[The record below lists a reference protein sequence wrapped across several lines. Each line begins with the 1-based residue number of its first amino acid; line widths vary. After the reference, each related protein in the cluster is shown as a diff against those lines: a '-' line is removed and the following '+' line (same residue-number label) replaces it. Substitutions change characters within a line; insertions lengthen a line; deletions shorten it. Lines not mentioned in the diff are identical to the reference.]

1 MPSTPRFSFA
11 FALGCATLATL
22 SVTAWSATTLQQ
34 PLNAPPQR
42 CKVLAITDGDTLLC
56 DINGDG
62 IGQKATEKIRLLQ
75 VDTPEIHHSHRNPT
89 GQPQPFGPQAAAFT
103 TAELLGKVV
112 RLQTDKRPN
121 DRYGRVLALV
131 YREDLPANQTE
142 VVYSLTQGKVSQR
155 TVPSR
160 QVSHNQRLL
169 AKGLA
174 TTMIIS
180 PNKTNA
186 EAFKAIERYA
196 AQQRLGLWANANLL
210 PSEDTPLA
218 EPKRGKNHT
227 PPTQP

>member
-1 MPSTPRFSFA
+1 M
-11 FALGCATLATL
+11 ATL
-22 SVTAWSATTLQQ
+22 SITAWSATTLQQ
-34 PLNAPPQR
+34 PFNTPPQR
-42 CKVLAITDGDTLLC
+42 CKVLAVTDGDTLLC
-56 DINGDG
+56 DLNGDG

-89 GQPQPFGPQAAAFT
+89 GQPQPFGPEAAAFT
-103 TAELLGKVV
+103 KTELLGKVV

-121 DRYGRVLALV
+121 DRYGRLLALV
-131 YREDLPANQTE
+131 YREDLPAKQTE
-142 VVYSLTQGKVSQR
+142 VVYSVTQGQVQQR
-155 TVPSR
+155 TVPSN

-210 PSEDTPLA
+210 PSEEAPLK
-218 EPKRGKNHT
+218 EPKRHEGYPLPT
-227 PPTQP
+227 LPTQP